1 MLRFSLLDTG
11 EAALASF
18 LSLPGVDLWNPE
30 NFLFKELS
38 FVFDVGLP
46 IALLGNNPSADAYK
60 QEIGKAISRGH
71 EVPPNLWSEVQVG
84 ALLSNWGLATSFV
97 KRETYSTPDL
107 EVQLENGQMLY
118 VEVTRGEIRHPHV
131 AVKDG
136 LASLLEVLSAGDVDW
151 NVVCFFADASN
162 PDDLNAALDAAIAL
176 HPGECKEKPERWA
189 VQAIPLECRD
199 DVLRVEMKPDWWSS
213 NEPSYFANGAL
224 IGGDI
229 SPIVTLRTMIPA
241 TSLYVNPIRSKA
253 GSKQH
258 RPGHPYLIALDTS
271 NMLGAHRRILS
282 ELNRYFPDWKH
293 VSGVMLFDARFWVGV
308 NSKEWIV
315 SLHTNPYAELPLPIE
330 IGNITNNE
338 PHSVKYILSNELL
351 TKSCP
356 NFE

>member
-1 MLRFSLLDTG
+1 MINSPEIDLLNKRIRELLRFPLLDTG

-46 IALLGNNPSADAYK
+46 IALLGNNPSADAHK
-60 QEIGKAISRGH
+60 RKIGKAIRHGREILPS
-71 EVPPNLWSEVQVG
+71 LWSEVQVG

-97 KRETYSTPDL
+97 RQKTYPTPDL
-107 EVQLENGQMLY
+107 EVQLENGQMLD
-118 VEVTRGEIRHPHV
+118 VEVTRGEVRHLHV

-176 HPGECKEKPERWA
+176 HPGECKEKPKRWA

-213 NEPSYFANGAL
+213 NEPSYFVNGAL

-229 SPIVTLRTMIPA
+229 SPIVTLHTVIPA
-241 TSLYVNPIRSKA
+241 TSYMNPIISKA
-253 GSKQH
+253 DSNQH
-258 RPGHPYLIALDTS
+258 RLGHPYLIALDTS
-271 NMLGAHRRILS
+271 NMLGAHRKVLS
-282 ELNRYFPDWKH
+282 ELNQGYFILNK
-293 VSGVMLFDARFWVGV
+293 SLSMLRLKPARR
-308 NSKEWIV
+308 
-315 SLHTNPYAELPLPIE
+315 
-330 IGNITNNE
+330 
-338 PHSVKYILSNELL
+338 
-351 TKSCP
+351 
-356 NFE
+356 